1 MVSGE
6 WSRNHRHR
14 REKHTMMESM
24 DSTHAHTFSLNE
36 LRAIASE
43 TVTLTAARIRDK
55 RADLGDMWAYTNTKS
70 SAVDPVTIVDTLAED
85 FIANRLQELRPEDG
99 LIGEEGTGTPS
110 LSGVT
115 WIVDPIDGTV
125 NFVYGL
131 PQYAVSIAAAIDGEV
146 VAGAVINVETGVLY
160 SAARGQGAYKY
171 LPDNDEIVALRV
183 NDIDDI
189 TQCLVATGFG
199 YSTTRRARQAQVLTG
214 VLPVVRDIRRMGSAA
229 LDLCHLADG
238 EVDVYYEHGLSCWDY
253 AAGILI
259 AREAGARVHAPSLSI
274 PGQSGEI
281 LYAAPHPVFDAVTDL
296 FDTIGA
302 LTPLEQ

>member
-1 MVSGE
+1 MMGGMGTS
-6 WSRNHRHR
+6 
-14 REKHTMMESM
+14 HTNTES
-24 DSTHAHTFSLNE
+24 FNE

-43 TVTLTAARIRDK
+43 TATLTAARIREK
-55 RADLGDMWAYTNTKS
+55 RAELGNLWDYTNTKS

-110 LSGVT
+110 ISGVT

-131 PQYAVSIAAAIDGEV
+131 PQYAVSIAAAIDGVV

-160 SAARGQGAYKY
+160 SAARGEGASKY
-171 LPDNDEIVALRV
+171 LPDNDEIVLLRV
-183 NDIDDI
+183 NDVSDI
-189 TQCLVATGFG
+189 SQCLVATGFS
-199 YSTTRRARQAQVLTG
+199 YSSTRRAQQAQLLTG

-238 EVDVYYEHGLSCWDY
+238 HIDVYYEHGLNCWDY

-259 AREAGARVHAPSLSI
+259 AEEAGARIQAPELSI

-281 LYAAPHPVFDAVTDL
+281 LYVAPHTVFGAVEQL
-296 FDTIGA
+296 
-302 LTPLEQ
+302 LTSVEGLKPLKP

>member
-1 MVSGE
+1 
-6 WSRNHRHR
+6 
-14 REKHTMMESM
+14 
-24 DSTHAHTFSLNE
+24 
-36 LRAIASE
+36 
-43 TVTLTAARIRDK
+43 
-55 RADLGDMWAYTNTKS
+55 KS

-199 YSTTRRARQAQVLTG
+199 YSTTRRAQQAQVLTWCCRWSG
-214 VLPVVRDIRRMGSAA
+214 ISDAWAAPPWICAIWRMGRWTSTTTTDSAA
-229 LDLCHLADG
+229 G
-238 EVDVYYEHGLSCWDY
+238 TTERGSSSRRRPVHGSMHPACPFPASQVRFCMPRHTLSSMLSPTSLTRLVPSHPWGSDP
-253 AAGILI
+253 
-259 AREAGARVHAPSLSI
+259 AR
-274 PGQSGEI
+274 
-281 LYAAPHPVFDAVTDL
+281 
-296 FDTIGA
+296 
-302 LTPLEQ
+302 

>member
-1 MVSGE
+1 M
-6 WSRNHRHR
+6 
-14 REKHTMMESM
+14 
-24 DSTHAHTFSLNE
+24 
-36 LRAIASE
+36 
-43 TVTLTAARIRDK
+43 
-55 RADLGDMWAYTNTKS
+55 
-70 SAVDPVTIVDTLAED
+70 
-85 FIANRLQELRPEDG
+85 
-99 LIGEEGTGTPS
+99 
-110 LSGVT
+110 
-115 WIVDPIDGTV
+115 
-125 NFVYGL
+125 
-131 PQYAVSIAAAIDGEV
+131 
-146 VAGAVINVETGVLY
+146 
-160 SAARGQGAYKY
+160 
-171 LPDNDEIVALRV
+171 
-183 NDIDDI
+183 
-189 TQCLVATGFG
+189 ATGFG